1 MKYMALTYDMM
12 LSNSNHSL
20 MDIQPLIEHIRE
32 IQENE
37 YETRRRAYIEQ
48 YCSQLAFYGMIF
60 ILIASVTFIIYYL
73 YQ

>member
-12 LSNSNHSL
+12 LSNSDHSL
-20 MDIQPLIEHIRE
+20 VDIQPLIEHMRE

-37 YETRRRAYIEQ
+37 NETRRRAYID
-48 YCSQLAFYGMIF
+48 YCCSQIAFYSMIL

>member
-1 MKYMALTYDMM
+1 MALTYDMM
-12 LSNSNHSL
+12 LSNSNNSL

-37 YETRRRAYIEQ
+37 NETRRRANMDYW
-48 YCSQLAFYGMIF
+48 CSQMAFYGMIL

-73 YQ
+73 AFM

>member
-1 MKYMALTYDMM
+1 
-12 LSNSNHSL
+12 

-37 YETRRRAYIEQ
+37 NETRIRANMDYW
-48 YCSQLAFYGMIF
+48 CSQMAFYGMIL

-73 YQ
+73 AFM